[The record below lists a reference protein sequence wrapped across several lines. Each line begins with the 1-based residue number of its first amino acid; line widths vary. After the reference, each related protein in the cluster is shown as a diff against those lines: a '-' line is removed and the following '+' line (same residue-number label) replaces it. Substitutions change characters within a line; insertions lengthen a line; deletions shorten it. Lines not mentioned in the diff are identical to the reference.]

1 MEMDCS
7 AQEPYNLLIVTYREN
22 GHTAGSE
29 IDMLLRRTCNKGLT
43 NLEYKS
49 TPQDLTEKGWR
60 KTQECRLRGFNVRI

>member
-29 IDMLLRRTCNKGLT
+29 IDMLLRRTCNQGLT

-49 TPQDLTEKGWR
+49 TPQDLTEKKGG
-60 KTQECRLRGFNVRI
+60 ERLRTAGSGESM